1 MPDDELTAL
10 KADPVKF
17 FDYVYGDKNPAF
29 KGYGND
35 QPGDGYK
42 YRGRGFIGI
51 TFKTNYKK
59 YGEKLGIDLVG
70 NPDLANDPKI
80 AAKIAVMMMLD
91 GMKRNP
97 GADPY
102 TQVARSIGN
111 SNAVTEQRKK
121 DAYARNLETGQ
132 FGSEKVADLSFMKKG
147 GGAATQTASATAPV
161 GTAAAEIPAASVAA
175 APIEGAEGKKMQSAQ
190 LGGVLTGPKDG
201 YQAMLHGDE
210 AVVPLP
216 DGKSIPLDMPNQD
229 DGSATII
236 ASLLA
241 EKVQKLGLL
250 VDGMTK
256 HANMSKELLQ
266 LQG

>member
-1 MPDDELTAL
+1 
-10 KADPVKF
+10 
-17 FDYVYGDKNPAF
+17 
-29 KGYGND
+29 
-35 QPGDGYK
+35 
-42 YRGRGFIGI
+42 
-51 TFKTNYKK
+51 
-59 YGEKLGIDLVG
+59 
-70 NPDLANDPKI
+70 
-80 AAKIAVMMMLD
+80 
-91 GMKRNP
+91 
-97 GADPY
+97 
-102 TQVARSIGN
+102 
-111 SNAVTEQRKK
+111 
-121 DAYARNLETGQ
+121 
-132 FGSEKVADLSFMKKG
+132 
-147 GGAATQTASATAPV
+147 
-161 GTAAAEIPAASVAA
+161 
-175 APIEGAEGKKMQSAQ
+175 MQSAQ

-229 DGSATII
+229 DGSAVII